1 MSSSPVFGGVC
12 VAHHYIFVCYS
23 IVCLYCLCSCQRI
36 SNGQSKTDNQE
47 KLAIQGT
54 QDEEIQNKNTQHAN
68 KHKQR
73 NALIQ
78 TTVAIDHPNIISMR
92 KSRRTSQHGT
102 QNVKTHN
109 RITHKNIMISNT
121 DPTKNR
127 GRTHLCYHFSLI
139 VRFWLPI
146 WYSLTFI
153 CRWENNVL

>member
-1 MSSSPVFGGVC
+1 MGNQKRTIKRNWPYRE
-12 VAHHYIFVCYS
+12 H
-23 IVCLYCLCSCQRI
+23 
-36 SNGQSKTDNQE
+36 KT
-47 KLAIQGT
+47 KKYKT
-54 QDEEIQNKNTQHAN
+54 KTHNTQHAN

-109 RITHKNIMISNT
+109 RITHKNIMMSNT

-127 GRTHLCYHFSLI
+127 GRTHLCYHFSVIIHRWNWRWINFCYMMTSVPQYTHLLYKYH
-139 VRFWLPI
+139 VGQHFFVTW
-146 WYSLTFI
+146 FI
-153 CRWENNVL
+153 CIHKGYNGNFKLKR